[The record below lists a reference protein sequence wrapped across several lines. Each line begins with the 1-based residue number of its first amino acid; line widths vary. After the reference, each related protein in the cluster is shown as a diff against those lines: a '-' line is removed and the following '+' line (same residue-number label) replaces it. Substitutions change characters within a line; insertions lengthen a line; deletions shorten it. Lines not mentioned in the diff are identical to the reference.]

1 MMVSEAEKTNDKIM
15 KAISASNNVAP
26 FFPRVV
32 ICLHLYFNKA
42 VFNNI
47 I

>member
-1 MMVSEAEKTNDKIM
+1 MMVSEAEKTNDKIT
-15 KAISASNNVAP
+15 KAINASNNVAP
-26 FFPRVV
+26 FFPKVV
-32 ICLHLYFNKA
+32 IGLHLHFIKA